1 MLINNNRY
9 SIYIKDNDA
18 CCDVALTAHSMFKL
32 TNSLTTGK
40 CMDKIALGTN
50 VYCGTM
56 FNDASNMAT
65 LNF

>member
-1 MLINNNRY
+1 MLINDNWY
-9 SIYIKDNDA
+9 SICIKDNDTYS
-18 CCDVALTAHSMFKL
+18 DVALTVNSMFKL
-32 TNSLTTGK
+32 TNSLTTNK

-65 LNF
+65 